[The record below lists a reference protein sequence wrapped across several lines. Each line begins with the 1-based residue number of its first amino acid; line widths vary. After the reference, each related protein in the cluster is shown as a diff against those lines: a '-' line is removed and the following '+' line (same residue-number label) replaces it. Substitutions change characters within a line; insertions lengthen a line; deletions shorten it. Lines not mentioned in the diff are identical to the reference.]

1 MTPAWFSALSR
12 SGKRKIDA
20 WLLEVKAEAYVD
32 IFNQLNMAVDAVLEV
47 VTDLYLPSCLEE

>member
-12 SGKRKIDA
+12 SGKRKINT